1 MVLLRLVWILESRY
15 IYIFVIGLFNI
26 SKQYIPKKT
35 RKSCARMF
43 CPLPQSFRCEVASRC
58 VTRANL
64 ENDVKGINTDIII
77 CDGDNSMWFC
87 VSLAQPLLQRH
98 RQDFLS
104 CKMGSKQARNHNL
117 DVPPRLTQNTC
128 TNRSF
133 KRDHDLN
140 MSLSSSIILINV
152 KQLLTNQP
160 PSQLTLVRQDSL
172 AKTQGSSL
180 WSLTRVGTSHNS

>member
-1 MVLLRLVWILESRY
+1 
-15 IYIFVIGLFNI
+15 
-26 SKQYIPKKT
+26 
-35 RKSCARMF
+35 MF

-64 ENDVKGINTDIII
+64 ENDVRGINTDIII

-133 KRDHDLN
+133 KKMRSQSEHVA
-140 MSLSSSIILINV
+140 IITYHPYQCHQQTTTNKSTV
-152 KQLLTNQP
+152 KLAS
-160 PSQLTLVRQDSL
+160 SQLTL
-172 AKTQGSSL
+172 
-180 WSLTRVGTSHNS
+180 